1 MLTAPTLESPSR
13 SAEAGSTRRGELSVL
28 LQEAFTAAA
37 RLRANRQVAQD
48 ADSFRLRI
56 KQLLGAADQEA
67 RQAGYDPGHVKL
79 AIYAYIAFLDES
91 VLNSGQPMFAA
102 WPRQP
107 LQEEIFGDHMAGQT
121 FFTRL
126 DELLAGADSEDMADL
141 LEVFLLCMLLGF
153 RGRYGAGDDGGLRDR
168 IAFTHAKIRRIRG
181 AEGPIAPPAALPV
194 DERVP
199 AARDRFLPWL
209 MTAAVLSLALAVV
222 LFVVFR
228 LSLGARVGEIQA
240 LATQLLLP

>member
-1 MLTAPTLESPSR
+1 MLTAPTLASPRQASDSGSR
-13 SAEAGSTRRGELSVL
+13 RRGELAIV

-48 ADSFRLRI
+48 ADSFRLQI
-56 KQLLGAADQEA
+56 KQLLGLADQEA
-67 RQAGYDPGHVKL
+67 RQAGYDPGQVKL
-79 AIYAYIAFLDES
+79 AVYAYIAFLDES

-126 DELLAGADSEDMADL
+126 DELLTGEDSEDLADL

-153 RGRYGAGDDGGLRDR
+153 RGRYGMGEDGGLRDR
-168 IAFTHAKIRRIRG
+168 ISFTQAKIRRIRG
-181 AEGPIAPPAALPV
+181 GEGPIAPAAPLPT
-194 DERVP
+194 DETAA
-199 AARDRFLPWL
+199 AARDRWLPRL
-209 MTAAVLSLALAVV
+209 AVAAALSLALASV

>member
-1 MLTAPTLESPSR
+1 MLTAPTLESPRQAVEPGSR
-13 SAEAGSTRRGELSVL
+13 RRGELAIL

-48 ADSFRLRI
+48 ADSFRLQV

-67 RQAGYDPGHVKL
+67 RQAGYDPGYVKL
-79 AIYAYIAFLDES
+79 AVYAYIAFLDES
-91 VLNSGQPMFAA
+91 VLNSGQPMFAG

-126 DELLAGADSEDMADL
+126 DELLAGADSEDLADL

-153 RGRYGAGDDGGLRDR
+153 RGRYGLGEDGGLRDR
-168 IAFTHAKIRRIRG
+168 IAFTQAKIRRIRG
-181 AEGPIAPPAALPV
+181 GEGPIAPAAELPTG
-194 DERVP
+194 EAIP
-199 AARDRFLPWL
+199 AARDRWLPRV
-209 MTAAVLSLALAVV
+209 AALAALSLVLAAALFAT
-222 LFVVFR
+222 FR

-240 LATQLLLP
+240 LASQLLLP